1 MVKNLLSSLLCLLL
15 VLSGPLSANELTAE
29 PDRTQLYEGE
39 VLTLTVKGSMNI
51 ELNLSNLFNF
61 DLSQLPS
68 PNIEQVEPDFEIL
81 ARNQRYSVQT
91 VNGDM
96 VGEITWTY
104 QLAPTRTGTLTIPA
118 LKFKDASSKPVTIEV
133 VSGTPPDQPVA
144 NRDSFV
150 ELSADKAEVYVQE
163 QLVLTVQLYFSGNLI
178 RGELSDPQ
186 HPDAI
191 IESLGKQREFTTQRD
206 GKRYRV
212 VERRYAIFP
221 QTPGELELPAIR
233 FEGQVREANGSLR
246 FLRDSQQLYPVQVKP
261 VPADYPAGQPW
272 LPADNIALAEDGLP
286 DNDVLTAGSNLTRN
300 IVMQASGLPSEALPP
315 LSVKYPGA
323 LRHYPEQSRRNTEST
338 PDGLE
343 STLQLEAALVPVHSG
358 EIVIPEVRV
367 PWWNTRTEQLEEA
380 VLPARSY
387 RIEGGTATAAPTV
400 SEPSEPEPTTD
411 QPPEG
416 TLDTDADKRS
426 PWLWTT
432 LLLGSLWLIT
442 VALWWLSRRKQPD
455 TRLNDTPTVG
465 GTEKDRFLRLT
476 TAIQNGA
483 PETSVLLVRWARERF
498 PEQNFNDT
506 SDVVRY
512 SNNRNL
518 DEALRDF
525 QASLYAAKRPDSAGS
540 DKTVRDNL
548 AKAVTQLR
556 QGETRKEDQNGLAP
570 LYPAGLSS

>member
-1 MVKNLLSSLLCLLL
+1 MVNNLLSSLFCLLFL
-15 VLSGPLSANELTAE
+15 LSGPLFANELTAE
-29 PDRTQLYEGE
+29 PDRDQLYEGE

-104 QLAPTRTGTLTIPA
+104 QLAPTRSGTLTIPA
-118 LKFKDASSKPVTIEV
+118 LKFKEATSKPVTIEV
-133 VSGTPPDQPVA
+133 VSGTPPDQPDA
-144 NRDSFV
+144 SRDSFV

-186 HPDAI
+186 HPDAV
-191 IESLGKQREFTTQRD
+191 IESLGKQREFTTQRG

-221 QTPGELELPAIR
+221 QTPGDLELPAIR
-233 FEGQVREANGSLR
+233 FEGQVREANGALR
-246 FLRDSQQLYPVQVKP
+246 FLRDSQQLYPVQVKS
-261 VPADYPAGQPW
+261 VPADYPADQPW
-272 LPADNIALAEDGLP
+272 LPADSLALAEDGLP

-300 IVMQASGLPSEALPP
+300 IVMQAAGLPSEALPP
-315 LSVKYPGA
+315 LTVAYPSA
-323 LRHYPEQSRRNTEST
+323 LRHYPEQPRRATEPT
-338 PDGLE
+338 QDGLE

-358 EIVIPEVRV
+358 EITIPEVRV
-367 PWWNTRTEQLEEA
+367 PWWNTQTDQLEAA

-387 RIEGGTATAAPTV
+387 RIEGGGTAAAPAV
-400 SEPSEPEPTTD
+400 NEPSQPEPTAGQT
-411 QPPEG
+411 PEASPG
-416 TLDTDADKRS
+416 TDADSRS

-442 VALWWLSRRKQPD
+442 VALWWFSRRKQAASEV
-455 TRLNDTPTVG
+455 NDTPPVNG
-465 GTEKDRFLRLT
+465 NEKDRFVQLT
-476 TAIQNGA
+476 AAIQSGA
-483 PETSVLLVRWARERF
+483 PETPVLLVRWARERF
-498 PEQNFNDT
+498 PETNFNDT
-506 SDVVRY
+506 SDVVRH
-512 SNNRNL
+512 SNSRDL

-525 QASLYAAKRPDSAGS
+525 QASLYAAKTPESANS

-556 QGETRKEDQNGLAP
+556 QGGVRKEDQNRLAP

>member
-1 MVKNLLSSLLCLLL
+1 MVKNLLSSLFYLLL
-15 VLSGPLSANELTAE
+15 LIAGPLSANELTAE
-29 PDRTQLYEGE
+29 PDRDQLYEGE

-68 PNIEQVEPDFEIL
+68 PDIEQVEPDFEIL

-133 VSGTPPDQPVA
+133 VSGTPPDQPAA

-191 IESLGKQREFTTQRD
+191 IESLGKQREFTTQRG

-221 QTPGELELPAIR
+221 QTPGELELPPIR
-233 FEGQVREANGSLR
+233 FEGQVREPNGALR

-261 VPADYPAGQPW
+261 VPASYPADKPW
-272 LPADNIALAEDGLP
+272 LPADNLALAENGLP
-286 DNDVLTAGSNLTRN
+286 DTETLTAGSNLTRN
-300 IVMQASGLPSEALPP
+300 IVMQAAGLPSEALPP
-315 LSVKYPGA
+315 LTVDYPGA
-323 LRHYPEQSRRNTEST
+323 LRHYPEQPRRSTEPT

-358 EIVIPEVRV
+358 EITIPEVRV
-367 PWWNTRTEQLEEA
+367 PWWNTQTDQLEEA

-387 RIEGGTATAAPTV
+387 QIEGGSVAATPVTND
-400 SEPSEPEPTTD
+400 PSQPESTTG
-411 QPPEG
+411 QVPE
-416 TLDTDADKRS
+416 TNPDSDADGSS

-432 LLLGSLWLIT
+432 LLFGVLWLIT
-442 VALWWLSRRKQPD
+442 VALWWFSRKNTAGSRA
-455 TRLNDTPTVG
+455 NDTAAING
-465 GTEKDRFLRLT
+465 NEKDRFNQLT
-476 TAIQNGA
+476 TAIQSGA
-483 PETSVLLVRWARERF
+483 PETPVLLVRWARERF
-498 PEQNFNDT
+498 PDTHFNDS

-512 SNNRNL
+512 SHSQNL
-518 DEALRDF
+518 DDALRAF
-525 QASLYAAKRPDSAGS
+525 QASLYAPRAQDTARA
-540 DKTVRDNL
+540 DKAVRNNL
-548 AKAVTQLR
+548 AKAVIELR
-556 QGETRKEDQNGLAP
+556 QGDVRKEDQNGLAP

>member
-39 VLTLTVKGSMNI
+39 VLTLTVKGSMDI

-118 LKFKDASSKPVTIEV
+118 LKFKDASSKPVTVEV

-233 FEGQVREANGSLR
+233 FEGQVREANGALR

-272 LPADNIALAEDGLP
+272 LPADNLALEEDGLP
-286 DNDVLTAGSNLTRN
+286 DNEVLTAGSNLTRN

-323 LRHYPEQSRRNTEST
+323 LRHYPEQPRRNTEST
-338 PDGLE
+338 PDGIE

-387 RIEGGTATAAPTV
+387 RIEGGTATATPTV
-400 SEPSEPEPTTD
+400 SEPSGPEPTTD

-442 VALWWLSRRKQPD
+442 VALWWLSRRKQPA
-455 TRLNDTPTVG
+455 TKLNDTPTVG

-525 QASLYAAKRPDSAGS
+525 QASLYAAKTPDSAGS

>member
-1 MVKNLLSSLLCLLL
+1 MVKNLLSSLLWLLFL
-15 VLSGPLSANELTAE
+15 FSGALSANELTAE
-29 PDRTQLYEGE
+29 PDRDQLYEGE

-104 QLAPTRTGTLTIPA
+104 QLAPKRTGTLTIPA
-118 LKFKDASSKPVTIEV
+118 LKFQDSTSNPVAIEV
-133 VSGTPPDQPVA
+133 VSGTPPDAPAA

-191 IESLGKQREFTTQRD
+191 IESLGKQREFTTRRD

-221 QTPGELELPAIR
+221 QTPGELKLPAIR
-233 FEGQVREANGSLR
+233 FEGQVREANGALR

-261 VPADYPAGQPW
+261 VPADYPANQAW
-272 LPADNIALAEDGLP
+272 LPADNLALAEDGLP
-286 DNDVLTAGSNLTRN
+286 TNGVLTAGSNLTRN
-300 IVMQASGLPSEALPP
+300 IVLQASGLPSEALPP
-315 LSVKYPGA
+315 LSVSYPGA
-323 LRHYPEQSRRNTEST
+323 LRHYPEQPRRNTEAT
-338 PDGLE
+338 AEGVE
-343 STLQLEAALVPVHSG
+343 SSLRLEAALVPVNSG
-358 EIVIPEVRV
+358 DIVIPEIRV
-367 PWWNTRTEQLEEA
+367 PWWNTQTDQLEEA
-380 VLPARSY
+380 VLPARRY
-387 RIEGGTATAAPTV
+387 RIEGGTATIDSTV
-400 SEPSEPEPTTD
+400 NEPSQAKPTAGEPMEISI
-411 QPPEG
+411 
-416 TLDTDADKRS
+416 DTKGESIS
-426 PWLWTT
+426 PWLWST
-432 LLLGSLWLIT
+432 LLLACLWLIT
-442 VALWWLSRRKQPD
+442 LTLWWRSRRNKTVTDAHRPVAGDSSEKQ
-455 TRLNDTPTVG
+455 
-465 GTEKDRFLRLT
+465 RFLQLT

-498 PEQNFNDT
+498 PEKHFNDA
-506 SDVVRY
+506 SDVVRH
-512 SNNRNL
+512 NNCYDL
-518 DEALRDF
+518 QEALRDF
-525 QASLYAAKRPDSAGS
+525 QASLYSSASSASAVS
-540 DKTVRDNL
+540 DKTVRDKLTN
-548 AKAVTQLR
+548 AVKQLR
-556 QGETRKEDQNGLAP
+556 QGGNRKEGQNGLAP
-570 LYPAGLSS
+570 LYPAELSS

>member
-1 MVKNLLSSLLCLLL
+1 MVKNLLSSLFYLLL
-15 VLSGPLSANELTAE
+15 LIAGPLSANELTAE
-29 PDRTQLYEGE
+29 PDRDQLYEGE

-68 PNIEQVEPDFEIL
+68 PDIEQVEPDFEIL

-133 VSGTPPDQPVA
+133 ISGTPPDQPAA

-191 IESLGKQREFTTQRD
+191 IESLGKQREFTTQRG

-221 QTPGELELPAIR
+221 QTPGELELPPIR
-233 FEGQVREANGSLR
+233 FEGQVREPNGALR

-261 VPADYPAGQPW
+261 VPASYPADKPW
-272 LPADNIALAEDGLP
+272 LPADNLALAENGLP
-286 DNDVLTAGSNLTRN
+286 DTKTLTAGSNLTRN
-300 IVMQASGLPSEALPP
+300 IVMQAAGLPSEALPP
-315 LSVKYPGA
+315 LTVDYPGA
-323 LRHYPEQSRRNTEST
+323 LRHYPEQPRRSTEPT

-358 EIVIPEVRV
+358 EITIPEVRV
-367 PWWNTRTEQLEEA
+367 PWWNTQTDQLEEA

-387 RIEGGTATAAPTV
+387 QIEGGSVAAEPLI
-400 SEPSEPEPTTD
+400 SEPSQPEPTTGQVSETNPD
-411 QPPEG
+411 SG
-416 TLDTDADKRS
+416 ADNSS
-426 PWLWTT
+426 PWFWTT
-432 LLLGSLWLIT
+432 LLLGALWLIT
-442 VALWWLSRRKQPD
+442 VALWWFFRKNTAGSRA
-455 TRLNDTPTVG
+455 NDSAVTNG
-465 GTEKDRFLRLT
+465 NEKDRFNQLI

-483 PETSVLLVRWARERF
+483 PETPVLLVRWARERF
-498 PEQNFNDT
+498 PDTNFNDS

-512 SNNRNL
+512 SNSQNL
-518 DEALRDF
+518 GDALREF
-525 QASLYAAKRPDSAGS
+525 QASLYAQRTQDTAKA
-540 DKTVRDNL
+540 DKTVRNNL
-548 AKAVTQLR
+548 AKAVIELR
-556 QGETRKEDQNGLAP
+556 QGDVRKENQNGLAP

>member
-1 MVKNLLSSLLCLLL
+1 MVKNLLSSLFYLLL
-15 VLSGPLSANELTAE
+15 LIAGPLSANELTAE
-29 PDRTQLYEGE
+29 PDRDQLYEGE

-68 PNIEQVEPDFEIL
+68 PDIEQVEPDFEIL

-133 VSGTPPDQPVA
+133 VSGTPPDQPAA

-191 IESLGKQREFTTQRD
+191 IESLGKQREFTTQRG

-233 FEGQVREANGSLR
+233 FEGQVREANGALR

-261 VPADYPAGQPW
+261 VPASYPADKPW
-272 LPADNIALAEDGLP
+272 LPADNLALAENGLP
-286 DNDVLTAGSNLTRN
+286 DTDTLTAGSNLTRN
-300 IVMQASGLPSEALPP
+300 IVIQAAGLPSEALPP
-315 LSVKYPGA
+315 LTIAYPGA
-323 LRHYPEQSRRNTEST
+323 LRHYPEQPRRSTEPT
-338 PDGLE
+338 TDGLE

-358 EIVIPEVRV
+358 EITIPEVSV
-367 PWWNTRTEQLEEA
+367 PWWNTRTDQLEEA
-380 VLPARSY
+380 VLPARRY
-387 RIEGGTATAAPTV
+387 QIEGGSVAAAPVTN
-400 SEPSEPEPTTD
+400 EPSQLEPTAGLT
-411 QPPEG
+411 PE
-416 TLDTDADKRS
+416 TNADSNADSSS

-432 LLLGSLWLIT
+432 LLLGALWLIT
-442 VALWWLSRRKQPD
+442 VALWWFSRKNTAGSRA
-455 TRLNDTPTVG
+455 NDTAVING
-465 GTEKDRFLRLT
+465 NEKDRFNQLI

-483 PETSVLLVRWARERF
+483 PETPVLLVRWARERF
-498 PEQNFNDT
+498 PDTNLNDS

-512 SNNRNL
+512 SNSKNL
-518 DEALRDF
+518 GDALREF
-525 QASLYAAKRPDSAGS
+525 QASLYAQRTQDTAKA
-540 DKTVRDNL
+540 DKAVRNNL
-548 AKAVTQLR
+548 AKAVIELR
-556 QGETRKEDQNGLAP
+556 QGDVRKEDQNGLAP

>member
-1 MVKNLLSSLLCLLL
+1 MVKNLLSSLFYLLL
-15 VLSGPLSANELTAE
+15 LIAGPLSANELTAE
-29 PDRTQLYEGE
+29 PDRDQLYEGE

-68 PNIEQVEPDFEIL
+68 PDIEQVEPDFEIL

-133 VSGTPPDQPVA
+133 ISGTPPDQPAA

-191 IESLGKQREFTTQRD
+191 IESLGKQREFTTQRG

-221 QTPGELELPAIR
+221 QTPEELELPPIR
-233 FEGQVREANGSLR
+233 FEGQVREANGALR

-261 VPADYPAGQPW
+261 VPASYPADKPW
-272 LPADNIALAEDGLP
+272 LPADNLALAENGLP
-286 DNDVLTAGSNLTRN
+286 DTETLTAGSNLTRN
-300 IVMQASGLPSEALPP
+300 LVMQAAGLPSEALPP
-315 LSVKYPGA
+315 LTVDYPGA
-323 LRHYPEQSRRNTEST
+323 LRHYPEQPRRSTEPT

-358 EIVIPEVRV
+358 EITIPEVRV
-367 PWWNTRTEQLEEA
+367 PWWNTQTDQLEEA

-387 RIEGGTATAAPTV
+387 QIEGGSIAAEPV
-400 SEPSEPEPTTD
+400 ISEPSQPEPTTGQVSETNPD
-411 QPPEG
+411 SG
-416 TLDTDADKRS
+416 ADSSS
-426 PWLWTT
+426 PWFWTT
-432 LLLGSLWLIT
+432 LLLGALWLIT
-442 VALWWLSRRKQPD
+442 VALWWFFRKNTAGSRA
-455 TRLNDTPTVG
+455 NDTAVTNG
-465 GTEKDRFLRLT
+465 NEKDRFNQLI

-483 PETSVLLVRWARERF
+483 PETPVLLVRWARERF
-498 PEQNFNDT
+498 PDTNFND
-506 SDVVRY
+506 SSEVVRY
-512 SNNRNL
+512 SNSQNL
-518 DEALRDF
+518 GDALREF
-525 QASLYAAKRPDSAGS
+525 QASLYAQRTQDTAKA
-540 DKTVRDNL
+540 DKTVRNNL
-548 AKAVTQLR
+548 AKAVIELR
-556 QGETRKEDQNGLAP
+556 QGDVRKENQNGLAP